1 MRHEDV
7 SRPACFT
14 YLASLDDD
22 QSKRVAQRSGDM
34 SASNIVWRRT
44 VAVNGRIDRSA
55 AFRTVIFFIF
65 VASPS
70 FLCVSVRD
78 LQIWYPQRIVAGS
91 RRYGPRGEYV
101 GLSKDL
107 YGSSYSPKQVHRP
120 VAMKVQVLADLT
132 SCLDSPSV
140 LASPNWLV
148 EEAIITTV
156 PLHDGHTGRV
166 FNFTRA
172 NSMARTV
179 LFGTSLRRTYPQVVR
194 TGAIVQLTLLRL

>member
-140 LASPNWLV
+140 LASPNWL
-148 EEAIITTV
+148 
-156 PLHDGHTGRV
+156 TGRV